1 MIQYLNV
8 MMVQR
13 QMYSQIIYSNLIQR
27 KYTFKKYLEMLSNGF
42 FMFAKLF
49 AQGKLFEYKYI
60 IQFS

>member
-1 MIQYLNV
+1 

-60 IQFS
+60 IRFS